1 LAAPFLAGSAKDIAE
16 QTGVSSGFIG
26 TSLVAIVTTLP
37 EFVTSLVAVRLGAFD
52 LAVGNLFG
60 SVAFNM
66 AAFAFADV
74 AYREGPILSTI
85 SSMHALTALW
95 SILLMNVGLMGII
108 YRVEKRYFLIEPD
121 SFVMILGYVIG
132 LWVLLR

>member
-1 LAAPFLAGSAKDIAE
+1 
-16 QTGVSSGFIG
+16 
-26 TSLVAIVTTLP
+26 
-37 EFVTSLVAVRLGAFD
+37 
-52 LAVGNLFG
+52 
-60 SVAFNM
+60 
-66 AAFAFADV
+66 
-74 AYREGPILSTI
+74 
-85 SSMHALTALW
+85 MHALTALW